1 MRLYKALLHLYPSSF
16 RKEYEEELV
25 HIFRERR
32 TPMHNPVS
40 IAWLWLSGF
49 VDVVL
54 NAARA
59 HWEILLQDLRYTT
72 RTLLRAPVFTL
83 TAIIVTGLG
92 IGASTA
98 AFSITDH
105 VLLRPLPF
113 PDSDRLLS
121 GRFGQIRQKL
131 CEWTETLKRSRHT
144 SYL

>member
-54 NAARA
+54 NAACA
-59 HWEILLQDLRYTT
+59 HWENSSSGSEVHHADFATCSSFYFDGDRRHWSGDRRKYC
-72 RTLLRAPVFTL
+72 RFFDNGPRAAASASVPEFRS
-83 TAIIVTGLG
+83 A
-92 IGASTA
+92 GATVA
-98 AFSITDH
+98 AQS
-105 VLLRPLPF
+105 
-113 PDSDRLLS
+113 
-121 GRFGQIRQKL
+121 
-131 CEWTETLKRSRHT
+131 
-144 SYL
+144 